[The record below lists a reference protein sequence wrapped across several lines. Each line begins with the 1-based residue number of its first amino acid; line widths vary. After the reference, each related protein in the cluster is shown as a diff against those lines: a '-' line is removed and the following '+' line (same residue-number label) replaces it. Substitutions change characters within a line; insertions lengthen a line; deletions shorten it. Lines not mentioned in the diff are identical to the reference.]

1 MSDAPLINEDL
12 LSAFIDGELDAE
24 THAAVEARL
33 VESPEWRAVLAD
45 VAAARAAVRALPTR
59 EPPPRFI
66 EDLIATVAADA
77 TGTTG
82 ARRDKQR
89 VPRRRGPMRWA
100 AAGAAAAA
108 VAAGIAV
115 FAVPGPSRT
124 APQVPTLTD
133 SHAAQASQLD
143 DPVSQLAP
151 VSAFRGFRR

>member
-1 MSDAPLINEDL
+1 MSDPPLINEDL

-24 THAAVEARL
+24 THVAVEARL
-33 VESPEWRAVLAD
+33 AESPEWRAVLAD
-45 VAAARAAVRALPTR
+45 VAAARAAVRALPMR

-66 EDLIATVAADA
+66 EDLIAT
-77 TGTTG
+77 G
-82 ARRDKQR
+82 ARPDKQR

-124 APQVPTLTD
+124 APKVPTLTD

-151 VSAFRGFRR
+151 VSAFKGFRR

>member
-24 THAAVEARL
+24 TRAAVEARL
-33 VESPEWRAVLAD
+33 AESSEWRAVLAEVR
-45 VAAARAAVRALPTR
+45 VARDAVRALPVH
-59 EPPPRFI
+59 EPRPRFI
-66 EDLIATVAADA
+66 EDLIATGA
-77 TGTTG
+77 T
-82 ARRDKQR
+82 APPVKRRG
-89 VPRRRGPMRWA
+89 PRRRGPMRWA

-115 FAVPGPSRT
+115 FAVPGPTTT
-124 APQVPTLTD
+124 APKVPALSD

-151 VSAFRGFRR
+151 VSAFKGFRR